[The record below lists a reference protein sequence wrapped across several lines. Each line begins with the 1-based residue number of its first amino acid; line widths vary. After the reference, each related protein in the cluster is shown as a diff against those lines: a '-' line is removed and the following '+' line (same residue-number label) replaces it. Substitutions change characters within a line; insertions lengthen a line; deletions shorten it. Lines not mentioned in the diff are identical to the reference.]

1 MLDGTQKLMPIYED
15 VFEHAQD
22 ETTNDNEKSTDGEEN
37 ESHHVPT
44 GNRSY
49 LNSATNSCRELDH
62 SSDVEHS
69 SNINQTAPSQS

>member
-44 GNRSY
+44 GNIVQ
-49 LNSATNSCRELDH
+49 L
-62 SSDVEHS
+62 
-69 SNINQTAPSQS
+69 